1 MFESKTD
8 LPLQAILGDLMEKDI
23 SVREKRHVAGG
34 DINETY
40 LLTLSDGS
48 RVFVKENRGKPG
60 DFFTAE
66 AAGLNALAATHAI
79 PVAKVLG
86 TGSTGST
93 LYLFLHYI
101 ESAPRSADF
110 WGTFGRD
117 LAALHKADA
126 SAFVNGGRFG
136 FLQDNYIGAT
146 RQVNTPC
153 DTWIDFY
160 RTMRLEK
167 QFEMAAGYFDD
178 TQRSK
183 ILKLLDSLD
192 DLLIEPKSPA
202 LLHGD
207 LWAGNFMAD
216 ENGRAMLIDPAVYVG
231 HPEAD
236 IAMTELFGGFAPAF
250 YDAYREAAPLEPG
263 YPDRRDLYH
272 LYQLL
277 NHLNLFG
284 GSYYGSVMRIVSHYT
299 A

>member
-8 LPLQAILGDLMEKDI
+8 PMLSSILSDLMEKDI
-23 SVREKRHVAGG
+23 TVREKRHVAGG

-66 AAGLNALAATHAI
+66 ATGLAALAATKTI
-79 PVAKVLG
+79 PVAKVIG
-86 TGSTGST
+86 TGSEGST
-93 LYLFLHYI
+93 LFLFLHYI
-101 ESAPRSADF
+101 ESAPKASGF
-110 WGTFGRD
+110 WETFGRD
-117 LAALHKADA
+117 LAALHGADA
-126 SAFVNGGRFG
+126 SSFVNGGNFG
-136 FLQDNYIGAT
+136 FLRDNYIGAT

-167 QFEMAAGYFDD
+167 QFEMAAHYFDD
-178 TQRSK
+178 TQKSR
-183 ILKLLDSLD
+183 ILRLLDSLGN
-192 DLLIEPKSPA
+192 LLIEPKSPA

-216 ENGRAMLIDPAVYVG
+216 STGRAALIDPAVYVG

-236 IAMTELFGGFAPAF
+236 IAMTELFGGFAPQF
-250 YDAYREAAPLEPG
+250 YDAYREATPLEPG
-263 YPDRRDLYH
+263 YRDRRDLYH

-284 GSYYGSVMRIVSHYT
+284 GSYYGSVMRILMRYS
-299 A
+299 